1 VFAQAGIPRR
11 KPPQNPACRSAGAV
25 EGDPPQITSPVRG
38 SVYAVRIK
46 QSADTR
52 IAFNATADASAHALY
67 WFVNDAYAGKT
78 AAGEAMFW
86 QPPTAGE
93 YNVRVVDDH
102 GRNDQRRL
110 QVQLVE

>member
-1 VFAQAGIPRR
+1 MLFRS
-11 KPPQNPACRSAGAV
+11 PACRSAGAV